1 MSIVDVRD
9 IAAVAAV
16 ALTKNG
22 HAGKTYDIT
31 GPEALTHHEMASLLT
46 TASGK
51 TVTFVD
57 VPEAVMRDG
66 LIRFGFREWQA
77 AGLIEDYAHYR

>member
-1 MSIVDVRD
+1 VSIVDVRD

-16 ALTKNG
+16 ALTQNG

-31 GPEALTHHEMASLLT
+31 GPEALTHHEMASLLI
-46 TASGK
+46 TALGK

-57 VPEAVMRDG
+57 VPGGCDARRDAP
-66 LIRFGFREWQA
+66 LWLPRM
-77 AGLIEDYAHYR
+77 AGRGSN